1 MPDAGLTGVPATLGL
16 QRWGGALSRLQPP
29 QTGAPWVGPGPLPS
43 LEEWKAKP
51 WESWSSV
58 QASSPAAPSRR
69 RSDTA
74 GTAVWICEH
83 RRQEGGTG
91 AAALPRW
98 DLPEDWRYVWASALW
113 RGAGR
118 IDHASPSF
126 PALPPQT
133 HQPFSTLRLR
143 QAATGQSGGGRDTG
157 AASGAGGK
165 GGTLSVSGGGGR
177 GGGWAREER
186 ASDLASGE
194 HREAPPAPA
203 AGQAA
208 RRGLRDLAR
217 PRDCPPGATIQ
228 EPSALLWLLPA
239 ALPPHCLAPGRPA
252 RARQG
257 LALPRGHRA
266 GTQEPG
272 LRSRVQP
279 GAEVGTEWRAPP
291 TPARGHP
298 QPGWGGS
305 DPPRLL
311 LGSTSDAS
319 QHGPPPS
326 LIRKSQVSARPLQP
340 PKESPQTRG
349 KGPETPGRGLCPG
362 QARGPG
368 GDREASEL
376 PRPSPR
382 PSRAPSPAPLGVAL
396 YLGLRPRGS
405 GAGPA
410 ESRSVVP
417 TWQPAFSSGDWSSEQ
432 FYNPGEVR
440 YPVATSR
447 EAVYAAP
454 ARSGIRRGGETLAT
468 PTLPPLL

>member
-1 MPDAGLTGVPATLGL
+1 MLGSL
-16 QRWGGALSRLQPP
+16 ESLRLWDSRD
-29 QTGAPWVGPGPLPS
+29 GVGPFRGCS
-43 LEEWKAKP
+43 LRRPAPPGW
-51 WESWSSV
+51 V
-58 QASSPAAPSRR
+58 QAPSRAWKKEGQALGVLELSPGFVSR
-69 RSDTA
+69 RPQQAPLGHRWHCCLDLRTPKARRRHGCSRPPPLGPA
-74 GTAVWICEH
+74 RGLAVCLGIRPLE
-83 RRQEGGTG
+83 
-91 AAALPRW
+91 
-98 DLPEDWRYVWASALW
+98 
-113 RGAGR
+113 GAGR

-143 QAATGQSGGGRDTG
+143 QAATGQSGGGRDAG

-186 ASDLASGE
+186 ASDLASSE

-203 AGQAA
+203 AGQARA
-208 RRGLRDLAR
+208 PRRGLRDLAR

-257 LALPRGHRA
+257 LALPSGHRA

-279 GAEVGTEWRAPP
+279 GAEPGTEWRAPP

-376 PRPSPR
+376 PRPS
-382 PSRAPSPAPLGVAL
+382 RAPSPAPLGVAL

-410 ESRSVVP
+410 ESRSVVS

-454 ARSGIRRGGETLAT
+454 ARSGIRRGGEMLAT

>member
-1 MPDAGLTGVPATLGL
+1 MGWGPFEVAASADRRPLG
-16 QRWGGALSRLQPP
+16 GSRPP
-29 QTGAPWVGPGPLPS
+29 PEPGRR
-43 LEEWKAKP
+43 KAKP

-83 RRQEGGTG
+83 RRQEGGTS

-143 QAATGQSGGGRDTG
+143 QAATGQSGGGRDAG

-177 GGGWAREER
+177 GRGWAREER
-186 ASDLASGE
+186 ASHLASSE

-203 AGQAA
+203 AGQARA
-208 RRGLRDLAR
+208 PRRGLRDLAR

-279 GAEVGTEWRAPP
+279 GAEPGTEWRAPP
-291 TPARGHP
+291 TPVRGHP

-305 DPPRLL
+305 DPPPTPLRLHERRL
-311 LGSTSDAS
+311 PARTPTFPYSEVTSLSKTAPAP
-319 QHGPPPS
+319 Q
-326 LIRKSQVSARPLQP
+326 REP
-340 PKESPQTRG
+340 PKSG
-349 KGPETPGRGLCPG
+349 KG
-362 QARGPG
+362 A
-368 GDREASEL
+368 
-376 PRPSPR
+376 
-382 PSRAPSPAPLGVAL
+382 
-396 YLGLRPRGS
+396 
-405 GAGPA
+405 
-410 ESRSVVP
+410 
-417 TWQPAFSSGDWSSEQ
+417 
-432 FYNPGEVR
+432 
-440 YPVATSR
+440 
-447 EAVYAAP
+447 
-454 ARSGIRRGGETLAT
+454 
-468 PTLPPLL
+468 